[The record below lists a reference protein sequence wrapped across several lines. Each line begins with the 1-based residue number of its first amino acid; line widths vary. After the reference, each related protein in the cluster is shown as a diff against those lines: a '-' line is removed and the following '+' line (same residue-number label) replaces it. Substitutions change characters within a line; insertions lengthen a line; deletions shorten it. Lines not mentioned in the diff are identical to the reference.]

1 MKISAWWRLLQDH
14 RQLQPSTC
22 NAINSSSHH
31 GQLRHLSSLAVNVFM
46 WMAYLVACTELLHI
60 NVYAAGLRDSTLNL
74 TNSFTDGTCLLDRPY
89 TMTTKHRHS
98 LRDQAKEMFDHGF
111 SSYMKYAY
119 PEDEL
124 NPLLCKG
131 RSRDADF
138 NNWNVNDVLGNFSLT
153 LVDTLDTLAIL
164 GDQTGFENAVK
175 SVIDTVQFDLD
186 SRVQVFEVTI
196 RVLGGLL
203 SAHLLATDRTL
214 GYRISWYN
222 NELLDLAIDLGNRLM
237 PAFKTPTGIPYPRV
251 NLRKGVLSNEIK
263 ETCTA
268 GAGTLVLEFGTL
280 SRLSGDPK
288 YENAARTALFAVWA
302 RRSDLDL
309 VGNTM
314 SIITNRWV
322 HNAASI
328 GAGIDSFY
336 EYLLKA
342 HVLFGDE
349 EYAEMFDKAYAA
361 VMKWVKHEHGFYYR
375 NINMDNGN
383 IVAPW
388 VDSLAAFFPG
398 LQVLAGDLQNA
409 IKNHYL
415 YFSIWKRYGGL
426 PERFN
431 VHSRTIDIESYPLR
445 PELIESTYLLYQAT
459 KDPFYL
465 YAGEVFLNDLNMTAR
480 TSCGF
485 ASIRDV
491 RTGAQDNRMESF
503 FLSETLKYLYLL
515 FDEENSVNKLDSNF
529 VFTTEG
535 HFLPLPY
542 KYFSG
547 KAFNNKSLANQSCPT
562 MQKLNI
568 VSHSSLSRLPPL
580 SLNDISQCDSITGY
594 QQPPTTDHTCS
605 PRGLYTKGDYFSA
618 MNNDLPSYLEIIVPF
633 RSESPNRIPML
644 AKTLNGV
651 VADSLQGVTVSLE
664 VTKSNT
670 YRIVRLNRR
679 MKIGPKQIVKVPR
692 IGVPYSIPLADTS
705 QDAVNAMRSPRLG
718 TLITLLGSPSTQKP
732 LELSCALFGPILSHA
747 TSFTPLLIPLL
758 DDALHDKYTIQLQ
771 TKSLRRKKLTLKRIS
786 VACSPLSSGQQ
797 RRARGRFVLVRRGG
811 CSFAKKIE
819 NLQVAGAVGAI
830 VVSFTEERIR
840 MVPSDDT
847 TEGYGRHD
855 GVDTI
860 AIPAFSASKSVG
872 LQLLAGLPTYAD
884 EVVLRPD
891 ATVPLYALSVAVN
904 VIDADISEASIANA
918 PVMKILNREIE
929 NLYIVELRRAL
940 EDSLTSVDS
949 SFRPTTHRGLG
960 LLWLGSHMDC
970 LFYSVAKYP
979 NVCCSR
985 IFV

>member
-268 GAGTLVLEFGTL
+268 GAGTLVLEF
-280 SRLSGDPK
+280 
-288 YENAARTALFAVWA
+288 
-302 RRSDLDL
+302 

-940 EDSLTSVDS
+940 EDSLTSVDL